1 MNMKLY
7 LIVEGKKIFFP
18 STHLMI
24 KAMVALIKEDVSFIC
39 SRPDLEAI
47 ASRSSQKGIR

>member
-1 MNMKLY
+1 MKNTLY

-18 STHLMI
+18 STSTMI
-24 KAMVALIKEDVSFIC
+24 KAMVALIRTDVSFVC

-47 ASRSSQKGIR
+47 ASRSSQKE